1 MKTLSFTLVFILFQ
15 ILPLTAQSS
24 FANKVVVGTSMTF
37 IADWVGP
44 SLFDEN
50 ALTYK
55 EWTWH
60 KNIAVNLNKNIYVGI
75 NLQNIYTKG
84 SLFDINSIEEKNQY
98 YIAGLFG
105 QYYLSVSE
113 KWKLFG
119 ELSWNRGNYCNCELD
134 RDAYEVEKLNYIGFG
149 AGFDYALTEKLHL
162 DVAMTPYL
170 ILHKSENSNESLFTH
185 PQYIIGLN
193 YEFQIRN

>member
-1 MKTLSFTLVFILFQ
+1 MKTPYFIFSL
-15 ILPLTAQSS
+15 ILLPLLPLTAQSS

-84 SLFDINSIEEKNQY
+84 SLFDINSIEEKIQY

-105 QYYLSVSE
+105 QYHLVLSE

-119 ELSWNRGNYCNCELD
+119 ELSWNRGNYCKCELD
-134 RDAYEVEKLNYIGFG
+134 RDAYEVEKLNYLGFG
-149 AGFDYALTEKLHL
+149 FGVDYALTEKLHL
-162 DVAMTPYL
+162 DIAMTPYL
-170 ILHKSENSNESLFTH
+170 ILHQSEISNESLFYH
-185 PQYIIGLN
+185 PQYIVGVN
-193 YEFQIRN
+193 YEFQIRK